1 MIYYNQALQINPNFK
16 EAHNNMGIALVSQ
29 GRIEEGIFH
38 FRKALMLKPDYI
50 LARNNLELVLRH
62 RDKVKEKYKDSR

>member
-1 MIYYNQALQINPNFK
+1 
-16 EAHNNMGIALVSQ
+16 MGIALVSQ